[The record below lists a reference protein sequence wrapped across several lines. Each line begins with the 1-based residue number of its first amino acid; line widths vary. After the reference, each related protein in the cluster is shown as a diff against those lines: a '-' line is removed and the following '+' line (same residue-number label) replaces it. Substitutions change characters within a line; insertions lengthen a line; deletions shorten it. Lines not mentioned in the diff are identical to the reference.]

1 MPYCKK
7 TKGKCPFEFD
17 SEPCRERT
25 ACGCACNVIATK
37 EVDDGSNSVEPAQSD
52 AAPKEP

>member
-7 TKGKCPFEFD
+7 IKGKCPFEFD

-25 ACGCACNVIATK
+25 ACGCACNVIAAK
-37 EVDDGSNSVEPAQSD
+37 EVEDGADQIPGRV
-52 AAPKEP
+52 